1 MFLDQV
7 LEGSFDHKLNYKG
20 SRKLNKEIYWN
31 NLNRLFN
38 LFLSN
43 YKKTKLIVAAHPRR
57 NIADKPIKKRF
68 IYDNTYNLVKNSK
81 LVFAHTSL
89 STKYA
94 VLLKKPIIFITMDI
108 FKLLSFGNKKTS
120 EVYSKLLGTNIINIS
135 DNFFEKSNRIKLKKL
150 LYIDK
155 VKYKKFAEQYINF
168 PGLKP
173 QGRWKKILKVL
184 ENDNFIKD

>member
-81 LVFAHTSL
+81 LVFCSHFSL
-89 STKYA
+89 YKICSPF
-94 VLLKKPIIFITMDI
+94 KK
-108 FKLLSFGNKKTS
+108 NQ
-120 EVYSKLLGTNIINIS
+120 
-135 DNFFEKSNRIKLKKL
+135 
-150 LYIDK
+150 LY
-155 VKYKKFAEQYINF
+155 
-168 PGLKP
+168 L
-173 QGRWKKILKVL
+173 
-184 ENDNFIKD
+184 